1 GILPGRIVH
10 DLDQRRLARAPLFG
24 VVVAD
29 AQVGVLVLRAD
40 RRVGIGNLLALD
52 ALRVEP
58 RHQVGGAIGAD
69 DGDLERLFH
78 LFLRLALAHPGKP
91 DDQQRR
97 QDRPHQQAEHQ
108 RLAVADEFP
117 EFLLPDD
124 GERLHACSP
133 SSVPMSWTNASS
145 RLSWPVC
152 ARSASAL
159 PSATTRPCAITTM
172 RSQSA
177 ATSCMMWLEKIT
189 QRPSPRSWRRKSRSP
204 RVVITSRPLVGSS
217 RITLRGSCTN
227 ARAIAVLVRCPCE
240 KPSVWRSRKSSICRA
255 SASTRVRSAITAG
268 DIPCSSPK

>member
-1 GILPGRIVH
+1 RIVH
-10 DLDQRRLARAPLFG
+10 DLHQRRLARAPLPG
-24 VVVAD
+24 VVLAD
-29 AQVGVLVLRAD
+29 AQVDVLRLRAD
-40 RRVGIGNLLALD
+40 RGIGVGALLAVD
-52 ALRVEP
+52 PLRVQP
-58 RHQVGGAIGAD
+58 RDQVGCVLCAD
-69 DGDLERLFH
+69 DGDFERLLH
-78 LFLRLALAHPGKP
+78 LLLGLALAHLGQA

-97 QDRPHQQAEHQ
+97 QDRPHQQAEQQ
-108 RLAVADEFP
+108 RLAVADEFL

-145 RLSWPVC
+145 RLSRPVC

-172 RSQSA
+172 RSHSA

-189 QRPSPRSWRRKSRSP
+189 QRPSLRSSRRKSRKP

-217 RITLRGSCTN
+217 RITLRGSWTS
-227 ARAIAVLVRCPCE
+227 ARAIAVLVRWPWE
-240 KPSVWRSRKSSICRA
+240 KPSVWRSRKSSICKA

-268 DIPCSSPK
+268 DMPCSSPK